1 MCVRVC
7 GGMCLAV
14 SVWGSFFVS
23 LPVMHD
29 PILLPELLSSVL
41 TPVFFS
47 SYKVS
52 DASSQR
58 GAGFLLFSSEGI
70 PLFLLSRFFWL
81 FPCCSV
87 CASAVT
93 HVPFCL
99 VFLPGPRPCHLCCEV
114 SAGSMASVQGFDSS
128 PFPLPPPPS
137 PDLRSQAWLDWW

>member
-1 MCVRVC
+1 MFEYVGACALQC
-7 GGMCLAV
+7 LSGGLSLCL
-14 SVWGSFFVS
+14 SLLCMTPSFS
-23 LPVMHD
+23 LRCY
-29 PILLPELLSSVL
+29 LLSSPL
-41 TPVFFS
+41 FS
-47 SYKVS
+47 SPLTVS